1 MRGGTAALLHRKG
14 YTMFDLIF
22 WTVILIIN
30 TYFGIDDIRKKK
42 AANWRVALT
51 WAAVGVS
58 WLMFLK
64 TVSLLF

>member
-1 MRGGTAALLHRKG
+1 
-14 YTMFDLIF
+14 MFDLIF

-30 TYFGIDDIRKKK
+30 LYFGIDDIRKKK